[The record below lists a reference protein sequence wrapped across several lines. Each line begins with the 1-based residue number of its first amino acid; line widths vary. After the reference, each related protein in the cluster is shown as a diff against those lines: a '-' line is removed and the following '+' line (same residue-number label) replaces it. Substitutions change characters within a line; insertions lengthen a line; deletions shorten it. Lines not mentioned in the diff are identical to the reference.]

1 MKRRR
6 RTYRLR
12 RCLQEHVSFILN
24 SNSSTRSCWLWSC
37 SLPLFWTFSLSTLQ
51 RLREG
56 VSATESG
63 EIQLRHSVAESICQ
77 MQLQNEV
84 AVFSCRME
92 KKYSVTEWRRST
104 QLQNGEE
111 DDCSLQWIP
120 KLEVEKIAELL
131 EVKKIAEL
139 FEVKKLKCYIEEG
152 KVITELGSAGNLV
165 RVGKFC

>member
-1 MKRRR
+1 
-6 RTYRLR
+6 
-12 RCLQEHVSFILN
+12 
-24 SNSSTRSCWLWSC
+24 
-37 SLPLFWTFSLSTLQ
+37 
-51 RLREG
+51 
-56 VSATESG
+56 
-63 EIQLRHSVAESICQ
+63 
-77 MQLQNEV
+77 
-84 AVFSCRME
+84 ME

-131 EVKKIAEL
+131 EVKKIAAL

-165 RVGKFC
+165 RVNLRFIWKLNLESYVMKLQFGLDRDVILHHSAMAYVRISSCLCNMQAGWEFIFPSRVCLKC